1 MKKIMLG
8 NEAIARGAYEAGVKI
23 STAYPGTPSTEI
35 TEEIAKFNEIYCEWS
50 PNEKVAAE
58 VAIGASIAGVRSMVC
73 MKHVGLNVAADPI
86 FTFAYTGVNGG
97 FVLVVADDPGMH
109 SSQNEQDSRYYAK
122 ATSIPMLEPADSA
135 EAKDFMKMA
144 FDISEQFDTPV
155 FLRTTTRVSHS
166 QSYVEL
172 AERKERETKPYV
184 KDIAKYAMMPANAQ
198 KRHVVV
204 EARMNK
210 IKEFANTIAIN
221 KAEYNNTDIGVVC
234 AGVVYQYVK
243 EVLPNASIL
252 KLGMVNPMPDNLIKE
267 FASKVKKLYVIEELE
282 PIFET
287 HIKALGIECVG
298 KEMFSIQGEIS
309 ANIIKNKFFGA
320 PIPVA
325 DTSLPVRPPVM
336 CAGCPHRGVFFVLS
350 KLKLRVS
357 ADIGCYTLGAQP
369 PLSAVD
375 LVLCMGASIGMEHGM
390 RKALGT
396 EIGGKLVSVIGDS
409 TFVHSGITGLVDAVY
424 NKGNSTVMILDNS
437 TTGMTGHQNNPANGK
452 TIRDE
457 QTHQLNLVDVA
468 KACGV
473 EHIQV
478 VDAYDLQAIEKAVK
492 EEVARDEVS
501 VIIAKRPCVLL
512 NKGATDKYIINQ
524 DKCKYCKAC
533 MKIGCP
539 AIQNSNGKIVINNEL
554 CTGCALCTQM
564 CKFDAISKEA

>member
-50 PNEKVAAE
+50 PNEKVATE
-58 VAIGASIAGVRSMVC
+58 VAVGASIAGVRSMVC

-243 EVLPNASIL
+243 EILPNASVL

-267 FASKVKKLYVIEELE
+267 FASKVKKLYIIEELE

>member
-50 PNEKVAAE
+50 PNEKVATE
-58 VAIGASIAGVRSMVC
+58 VAVGASIAGVRSMVC

-243 EVLPNASIL
+243 EILPNASVL

-539 AIQNSNGKIVINNEL
+539 AIQNSDGKIVINNEL